1 MFLVHLNLVMIGQ
14 SIEITEVTQNGHQT
28 IIPIAP
34 QMASL
39 MVKEQLVQ
47 PILVET
53 IIIPRIYNK
62 VRLAKNNFKKYEQKF
77 QKLRKFNKK
86 YKKSK
91 IEKNRKILKTIK
103 IYLQPS
109 EQRSSSNL

>member
-34 QMASL
+34 P
-39 MVKEQLVQ
+39 MVSRMVVEQLVQ

-53 IIIPRIYNK
+53 IITPRIYKK
-62 VRLAKNNFKKYEQKF
+62 VHAENNLKK
-77 QKLRKFNKK
+77 
-86 YKKSK
+86 
-91 IEKNRKILKTIK
+91 
-103 IYLQPS
+103 
-109 EQRSSSNL
+109 

>member
-77 QKLRKFNKK
+77 QKLRKLNKK
-86 YKKSK
+86 FKKSRIVK
-91 IEKNRKILKTIK
+91 KLKNNKTHK
-103 IYLQPS
+103 
-109 EQRSSSNL
+109 N

>member
-1 MFLVHLNLVMIGQ
+1 MIGQ

-34 QMASL
+34 LMVRH
-39 MVKEQLVQ
+39 MVKELLVL

-53 IIIPRIYNK
+53 IIIPRMYKRVPAENNLKKRKNLKTSKIQQKISK
-62 VRLAKNNFKKYEQKF
+62 VKNHQ
-77 QKLRKFNKK
+77 
-86 YKKSK
+86 KKSK
-91 IEKNRKILKTIK
+91 NSKNLKNLPK
-103 IYLQPS
+103 LG